1 MGFHITDMQLNVL
14 FQTWQTNYHI
24 YAPRNF
30 SGGGRFS
37 DTDCIRYGK
46 IEHADEIVFDK
57 KSDYSFKEVLT
68 PVSQTLFFFTEGQTK
83 EADFPQKGAVIFLR
97 SCDLYALKRLDD
109 MYLHNSPA
117 DYYYQHLRDN
127 IKIVLMGCEHSFENC
142 FCVSMG
148 TNVSTKYDMS
158 IDRQPDGTYLVD
170 CKDEAWVKQLVQAGC
185 EQQEVIPAHVTENQ
199 VTVQVPEN
207 LTAEVAKS
215 TMF

>member
-109 MYLHNSPA
+109 MYLRNGNLARKVFAPGSF
-117 DYYYQHLRDN
+117 Q
-127 IKIVLMGCEHSFENC
+127 IFLMLHGKNGYFMA
-142 FCVSMG
+142 FLF
-148 TNVSTKYDMS
+148 
-158 IDRQPDGTYLVD
+158 Q
-170 CKDEAWVKQLVQAGC
+170 QL
-185 EQQEVIPAHVTENQ
+185 
-199 VTVQVPEN
+199 
-207 LTAEVAKS
+207 
-215 TMF
+215 F